1 MSNTIPAELNPKG
14 YDHILDMLDDAVNTY
29 GDKPAYTSILQT
41 FTYSQFGQMVEDFS
55 SYLASLDG
63 LEPGDRIMVQMPNLM
78 AAPVTFLAI
87 WKAGFVPV
95 PANPLYTAREIRNV
109 IEDSGAKAIVA
120 FRSATFTDE
129 TLTGT
134 GIIHRVAVARTDCH
148 PAPKKWIVDLALQ
161 LRKTPPL
168 GDLPTGAVGFRE
180 AMKRGRSLPVPS
192 TERAADQLALLQYTG
207 GTTGTPKG
215 VMLTQANIISN
226 ALQNIA
232 HAPHSF
238 ENGAETLVGCLPMY
252 HIMPLYAHILLPFA
266 IGAHTLLIADPRNNA
281 TFVAALKS
289 TPFTIFVGIHTLFN
303 NLLGDEA
310 FRSLDFSNLKF
321 STSGGMALPKATA
334 ERWQEV
340 TGAPVTEGYGLSETS
355 PVLTANPLEAIQLGT
370 VGTKLPLTEIRI
382 ITDEGKEAGVE
393 EPGELQA
400 RGPQVMRGYWNLPDA
415 TAEVMTEDGFFKTGD
430 VAVIQD
436 DGYYRIVDRIKDL
449 INVSGFNVFPAEIED
464 ILAGLDGVLECGVV
478 GVMGENDIEHVK
490 VCVVRDLQS
499 ANTVSSEEV
508 LAFAR
513 ENLAAYKVP
522 KIVEFIDELPKSAVG
537 KILRRELR

>member
-120 FRSATFTDE
+120 FRSATLTDE
-129 TLTGT
+129 TLAGT

-400 RGPQVMRGYWNLPDA
+400 RGPQVMRGYWNRPDA

>member
-1 MSNTIPAELNPKG
+1 MSNAIPAEINPKG
-14 YDHILDMLDDAVNTY
+14 YGHILDMLEDAVATY

-41 FTYSQFGQMVEDFS
+41 FTYAQFGQMVDDFS
-55 SYLASLDG
+55 SYLASLEG
-63 LEPGDRIMVQMPNLM
+63 LEPGDRVMVQMPNLM
-78 AAPVTFLAI
+78 AAPVTFLSI

-109 IEDSGAKAIVA
+109 IEDSGAKAIIA

-129 TLTGT
+129 TLAGT
-134 GIIHRVAVARTDCH
+134 GIIHRIAVARTDCH

-180 AMKRGRSLPVPS
+180 AMKRGRGLPTPNA
-192 TERAADQLALLQYTG
+192 ERASDQLALLQYTG

-226 ALQNIA
+226 AMQNLA
-232 HAPHSF
+232 HAPNSF
-238 ENGAETLVGCLPMY
+238 EYGTETMVGCLPMY

-310 FRSLDFSNLKF
+310 FRELDFSKLKF

-382 ITDEGKEAGVE
+382 IKDDGTEAGVE

-400 RGPQVMRGYWNLPDA
+400 RGPQVMRGYWNRPDA
-415 TAEVMTEDGFFKTGD
+415 TAEVMTDDGFFKTGD
-430 VAVIQD
+430 VAVIQE

-464 ILAGLDGVLECGVV
+464 VLAGLDGVLECGVV
-478 GVMGENDIEHVK
+478 GVMGDKDIEQVK
-490 VCVVRDLQS
+490 VCVVRDPDS
-499 ANTVSSEEV
+499 AATVDADDV
-508 LAFAR
+508 VAFAKA
-513 ENLAAYKVP
+513 NLAAYKVP